1 MIAILIVLVVSWLL
15 LWFYNKKNLTALG
28 LTPTKKRVI
37 DLLVGLFVSA
47 IICAVYFLS
56 IITIS
61 KSSLTL
67 NNKFT
72 TLAFF
77 GSLWWMLKSVL
88 LEEFIFRGALLYIG
102 IQKFGI
108 RLACILSS
116 VAFGIYHWFS
126 YNVIGNPVQMI
137 LVFFITAIGGLMF
150 AYAFALTKSMY
161 LPVALH
167 LGWNM
172 ATVVVFSQGPL
183 GQQVFIIGN
192 EHKLNEGLSLVFFLF
207 QALALPGFTYWYLS
221 RQRTT
226 TNKAYH
232 ATAV

>member
-1 MIAILIVLVVSWLL
+1 MIAILIVLFISWLL
-15 LWFYNKKNLTALG
+15 LWLYNKKGLAVLG
-28 LTPTKKRVI
+28 TTPTRKRVI

-56 IITIS
+56 VIAIS
-61 KSSLTL
+61 KSSLIL
-67 NNKFT
+67 NNEFT

-88 LEEFIFRGALLYIG
+88 LEEFIFRGALFYIA
-102 IQKFGI
+102 IKKFGI

-126 YNVIGNPVQMI
+126 YNAFGNPVQMI
-137 LVFFITAIGGLMF
+137 SVFFITVIGGLMF

-161 LPVALH
+161 LPVGLH

-183 GQQVFIIGN
+183 GKQVFIVVN
-192 EHKLNEGLSLVFFLF
+192 EHKLNGGISLVFFLF
-207 QALALPGFTYWYLS
+207 QTLALPAFTYWYLS

-226 TNKAYH
+226 ANKTYH
-232 ATAV
+232 ATMV